1 MKGPRSLPPAGQGDT
16 QGNSDPRVLP
26 LILRFTVG
34 HRRWFVYAFVML
46 VIESAMSVFEA
57 YPIGYLIDFL
67 RGDRPSLGFPGID
80 DPEVATIT
88 VLTVAIVLLA
98 IFNSAGDSLAEVFLA
113 RGGRSLGFSMRTTL
127 YAHLQ
132 RLPLA
137 FHHRRRTGDMLKRV
151 TSDIEDVEDFVIDS
165 LSDIAG
171 SVLVLV
177 GTLAFLLY
185 QSWQVAVLAA
195 VLVPVLS
202 VISNYFSERIRVT
215 SRVQKAREGDLAS
228 AAQEMLTSIPV
239 VQTLGQTDYEQHR
252 FERHSRD
259 AMSASLG
266 AAGLE
271 ARFSWIIGVLE
282 SVTVAAVVWLGI
294 YLVAR
299 GAFAVG
305 TLIMFIILI
314 QNMFKPT
321 RKIIKEWTTIGK
333 IQASVERVGEVL
345 ARVPHV
351 RDEPG
356 AIEAPPFA
364 GDLEFH
370 DVTFAYRSDVADD
383 ATRRHRQITSLMRR
397 HMEMRPHE
405 ADATP
410 GDHAIPSAP
419 ADDAAAVDL
428 VDEVAAYVADVT
440 AAGMPLFPDPT
451 LEAHLLRLAA
461 LPDADEAPLAL
472 DGVSFE
478 VRPGEVVAV
487 VGASGAGKSTI
498 AQLIPRLYDPDHGDV
513 RIDGRDI
520 RSFTLDSLRR
530 QISLVLQDTVL
541 FQGTVA
547 HNIGYGRPDAT
558 RAQIEAAAR
567 DADADDFIAAM
578 PEGYETTLNER
589 AANLSGGQRQ
599 RIAIARAIVRD
610 APILVLDEPTTGL
623 DIESSALVIGALR
636 RLMRDRTTVLIAHD
650 LDLIREADRILV
662 VHRGRIQQAGTHEEL
677 MREEGPYSSLHA
689 RRNDNVG
696 GPARKIESVDEP
708 GEEARVEPLDP
719 RDTDLLV
726 RQFPWLGE
734 AFDDDAVRAHL
745 QQALF
750 GSDRN
755 GHEIER
761 CNRAQAVYIPDES
774 CLVRYE
780 IVVRNG
786 QGSMPA
792 LVNGRMF
799 SDEAMARRYLESDLM
814 PLAGTAG
821 KRAELAPFA
830 SPVGLAR
837 PLNMAVSLFP
847 LDGELPTLIGAT
859 DPHVMLAVLATALP
873 QARTGTFM
881 PLSCEIDISHYGR
894 QHRCVLRY
902 TVSGRSAANGAER
915 AVTIY
920 GKVTSDRRGATTAA
934 ILPRLRKHLGSRSGM
949 HVSIPR
955 SFGFVEPLQL
965 ALMEAIPGEPLIGR
979 LLQTGDR
986 PPVKR
991 GQRSP
996 EVKSDEPPSI
1006 ATLLEAAGRVAAGL
1020 HTSDIDISPHRTI
1033 GDELLELEAARK
1045 AITHVSPRSGVTFA
1059 RWLRDTELLAD
1070 ASTPMPPVFS
1080 HGDFTHSQL
1089 LFDGAVPG
1097 LVDFDTVCRAEP
1109 ALDLGQFT
1117 AYLRLARRKADQSP
1131 PHSRDEVDQLCRVFV
1146 GSYVRSRGLAPQE
1159 EEALIERID
1168 LFEVTSLLRLAF
1180 HSWQKMKSRRLELA
1194 TDLIAER
1201 LLGLELSAR

>member
-1 MKGPRSLPPAGQGDT
+1 MKAPRRLPPAGQADM
-16 QGNSDPRVLP
+16 QANPDPRVLP

-46 VIESAMSVFEA
+46 VIESAISVFEA
-57 YPIGYLIDFL
+57 VPIGYLIDFL
-67 RGDRPSLGFPGID
+67 RDDRPALGFPGID
-80 DPEVATIT
+80 DPEVATIA
-88 VLTVAIVLLA
+88 VLTVVMVLLA
-98 IFNSAGDSLAEVFLA
+98 VFNSAGDSLAEVFLA
-113 RGGRSLGFSMRTTL
+113 RGGRSLGFNMRTTL

-171 SVLVLV
+171 SVLVLI
-177 GTLAFLLY
+177 GTLAFLLS

-202 VISNYFSERIRVT
+202 VISSHFSERIRVT

-252 FERHSRD
+252 FEEHSRD

-282 SVTVAAVVWLGI
+282 SVTVAAVVWLGN

-299 GAFAVG
+299 GAFPVG
-305 TLIMFIILI
+305 TLVTFIILI

-345 ARVPHV
+345 ARVPSV
-351 RDEPG
+351 RDEPE

-370 DVTFAYRSDVADD
+370 DVTFAYRSDIADD
-383 ATRRHRQITSLMRR
+383 ASRRHRQIDSLVRR

-410 GDHAIPSAP
+410 GHLAVPGSP
-419 ADDAAAVDL
+419 ADAAEQADL

-451 LEAHLLRLAA
+451 LEAHLQRLAA
-461 LPDADEAPLAL
+461 FPDADGAQLAL

-498 AQLIPRLYDPDHGDV
+498 AQLIPRLYDPDHGEV

-567 DADADDFIAAM
+567 DANADEFIAAM
-578 PEGYETTLNER
+578 PEGYETTLSER

-610 APILVLDEPTTGL
+610 APILILDEPTTGL
-623 DIESSALVIGALR
+623 DVESSAVVIGALR
-636 RLMRDRTTVLIAHD
+636 RLMSERTTVLISHD
-650 LDLIREADRILV
+650 LDLIQEADRILV
-662 VHRGRIQQAGTHEEL
+662 VHQGRIQQAGTHEEL
-677 MREEGPYSSLHA
+677 LRSEGVYSSLHA
-689 RRNDNVG
+689 RRMGSAV
-696 GPARKIESVDEP
+696 GPARSIGTVDEAVDQLD
-708 GEEARVEPLDP
+708 EASHVEPLDP
-719 RDTDLLV
+719 RDTDLLA
-726 RQFPWLGE
+726 RQFPSLEE
-734 AFDDDAVRAHL
+734 AFDDEAARAHL

-755 GHEIER
+755 GHEIEDCHR
-761 CNRAQAVYIPDES
+761 SQAVYIPGES

-786 QGSMPA
+786 HGSTRA

-799 SDEAMARRYLESDLM
+799 SDEATSRRYLESNLM
-814 PLAGTAG
+814 PLAGAVGQRT
-821 KRAELAPFA
+821 ELAPFA
-830 SPVGLAR
+830 APAVVAG

-859 DPHVMLAVLATALP
+859 DPHVMLAVLAAALP
-873 QARTGTFM
+873 QARSGTFI
-881 PLSCEIDISHYGR
+881 PLACEIDVSHYGR

-902 TVSGRSAANGAER
+902 TVSGRSEANGAAR
-915 AVTIY
+915 TITVY
-920 GKVTSDRRGATTAA
+920 GKVTSDRRGAITAA
-934 ILPRLRKHLGSRSGM
+934 ILPRLRKHLGSSSAM

-979 LLQTGDR
+979 LVQTGAG
-986 PPVKR
+986 PPAL
-991 GQRSP
+991 
-996 EVKSDEPPSI
+996 
-1006 ATLLEAAGRVAAGL
+1006 ATALDAAAAVAAGL
-1020 HTSDIDISPHRTI
+1020 HTSDIDLSTHRTI
-1033 GDELLELEAARK
+1033 GDELLELEAARE
-1045 AITHVSPRSGVTFA
+1045 AIADVSPRSGATFG
-1059 RWLRDTELLAD
+1059 RWLQEAQTLAESSR
-1070 ASTPMPPVFS
+1070 AMPEVFA
-1080 HGDFTHSQL
+1080 HGDLTHSQL
-1089 LFDGAVPG
+1089 LFDGDIPG

-1117 AYLRLARRKADQSP
+1117 AYLRLARRKADPTPSAQA
-1131 PHSRDEVDQLCRVFV
+1131 RAEVDDLCGRFLE
-1146 GSYVRSRGLAPQE
+1146 SYVRSRDLAPE
-1159 EEALIERID
+1159 DEAALVDRVD
-1168 LFEVTSLLRLAF
+1168 LFELVSLLRLAF
-1180 HSWQKMKSRRLELA
+1180 HSWQKMKSRRLQIA

-1201 LLGLELSAR
+1201 SSRLERSAR